1 MNNYYIVGGVIVI
14 LLIAI
19 ILFLV
24 LKKKEKFSLPSNAPT
39 VWIYVTSALNKQLTP
54 AIAFKIATN
63 IQSALGT
70 AVNITYPT
78 PGQFLPIPVPYNM
91 VINTH
96 VPSKGKYSTNNFT
109 FDVTNVVTSTLA
121 INKALEAI

>member
-39 VWIYVTSALNKQLTP
+39 VWIYVTPALNEQLTP

-63 IQSALGT
+63 IQYALGT
-70 AVNITYPT
+70 AVNISYQIVDQSTIPMPHNMFIHTY
-78 PGQFLPIPVPYNM
+78 
-91 VINTH
+91 
-96 VPSKGKYSTNNFT
+96 VPSKGKSKNNFNFT

>member
-24 LKKKEKFSLPSNAPT
+24 LKKKEKFSLPSNAAT
-39 VWIYVTSALNKQLTP
+39 VWIYVTPALNEQLTP
-54 AIAFKIATN
+54 AIAFTIATN
-63 IQSALGT
+63 IQYALGT

-78 PGQFLPIPVPYNM
+78 PGQSPIQMPHNM
-91 VINTH
+91 FIHTY
-96 VPSKGKYSTNNFT
+96 VPSKGKSSTNNFT
-109 FDVTNVVTSTLA
+109 FDVTNVDTSIVA
-121 INKALEAI
+121 INTALEAI

>member
-24 LKKKEKFSLPSNAPT
+24 LKKKEKFSLPSNAAT
-39 VWIYVTSALNKQLTP
+39 VWIYVTPALNEQLTP

-63 IQSALGT
+63 IQYALGT
-70 AVNITYPT
+70 AVNISYPT
-78 PGQFLPIPVPYNM
+78 PGQFPIQMPHNM
-91 VINTH
+91 CINTH

-109 FDVTNVVTSTLA
+109 FDVTNVVTSILA
-121 INKALEAI
+121 INTALEAI